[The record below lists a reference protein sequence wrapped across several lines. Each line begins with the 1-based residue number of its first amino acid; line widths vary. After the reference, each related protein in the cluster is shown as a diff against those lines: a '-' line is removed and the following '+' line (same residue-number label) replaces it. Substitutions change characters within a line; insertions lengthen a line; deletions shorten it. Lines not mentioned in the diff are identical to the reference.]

1 MSKHTPGPWAIR
13 QEKEGWCRIYAP
25 KDYYVGGEIAHY
37 VSNANANLIAAAPEL
52 LEALQYLANVCPAI
66 DAQGEEAHQ
75 RARAAIAKTTGGNE

>member
-52 LEALQYLANVCPAI
+52 LEFANEAIRYAGLHGDDYLA
-66 DAQGEEAHQ
+66 DK
-75 RARAAIAKTTGGNE
+75 ARAVIAKTTGGNQ

>member
-75 RARAAIAKTTGGNE
+75 RARAAIKKATGGNQ